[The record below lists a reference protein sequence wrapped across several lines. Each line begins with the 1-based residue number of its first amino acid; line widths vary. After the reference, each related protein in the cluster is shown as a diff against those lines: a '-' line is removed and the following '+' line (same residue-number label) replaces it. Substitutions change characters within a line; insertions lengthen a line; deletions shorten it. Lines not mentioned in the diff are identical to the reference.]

1 MKPTES
7 RGSIFRQAVG
17 FSASLS
23 CVGIITA
30 HSAMCAVSRSQA
42 MYAKA
47 EKIIPSG
54 VNSPVRHYAPHPF
67 FTSKARGGNLW
78 DEDGRKY
85 IDLCN
90 GYGAVLLGHSHPA
103 VTKAVSGQLRRGQ
116 IYGTPS
122 KAETELAGLIGK
134 AFPSMQKIRLVNTGG
149 EATMAAIRLARGY
162 TGKNKIIKFEGGYH
176 GAHDS
181 MLVRAG
187 SAHAGISVS
196 AGVPGSVARQTL
208 VAKYND
214 LDGIEELLESCE
226 DIAGIIVEPVLA
238 NAGLVPPAKG
248 FLRGLRR
255 VTRKADALL
264 IFDEVVTG
272 FRVAPGG
279 AQELYGVRPDLTTL
293 GKALG
298 NGFAIAAVGG
308 SSRVMDMLAPG
319 GNVYQA
325 STFAGNPMS
334 VSAAIATLK
343 QMRRQSIH
351 SRLERACASLADN
364 VSDCAKSLGIEHSI
378 NRVASMFQIFFTR
391 EPITDYASATRS
403 DRAAFYRLFRG
414 LLKEGVFV
422 PPSQF
427 ETAFLS
433 AAHSMQELE
442 RVASAYRAA
451 LGAVRR

>member
-1 MKPTES
+1 
-7 RGSIFRQAVG
+7 
-17 FSASLS
+17 
-23 CVGIITA
+23 
-30 HSAMCAVSRSQA
+30 

-47 EKIIPSG
+47 EKIMPSG

-67 FTSKARGGNLW
+67 FASKARGGNLW

-162 TGKNKIIKFEGGYH
+162 TGKSKIIKFEGGYH

-255 VTRKADALL
+255 VTRKAGALL
-264 IFDEVVTG
+264 VFDEVVTG

-308 SSRVMDMLAPG
+308 SSPVMDMLAPG

-325 STFAGNPMS
+325 STFAGNPVS
-334 VSAAIATLK
+334 VSAATATLK
-343 QMRRQSIH
+343 QMRRRSIH

-403 DRAAFYRLFRG
+403 DRAAFDRLFRG

-422 PPSQF
+422 SPSQF